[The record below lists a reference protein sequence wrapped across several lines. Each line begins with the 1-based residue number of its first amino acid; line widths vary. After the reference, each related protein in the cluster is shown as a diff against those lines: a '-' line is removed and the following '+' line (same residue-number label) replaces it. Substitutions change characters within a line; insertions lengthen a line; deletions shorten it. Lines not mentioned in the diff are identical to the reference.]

1 VRPVIVGTAGHI
13 DHGKTALVRR
23 LTGIDTDRL
32 KEEKERG
39 ISIDLGFAH
48 LVLPSGARVG
58 IVDVPGHERFVKN
71 MLAGATGIDVALLVV
86 AADEG
91 VKPQTREH
99 LAIVDLLGIGRGVV
113 ALTKS
118 DLAAPDRVARARADV
133 ESLLRGTRLEQAPI
147 LPVSAVTGEGIAA
160 LLEALDRAA
169 AEAGARAAG
178 RPARLPIDRVFSIE
192 GIGTVVTGTLWSG
205 TIRAG
210 DALEVLPPGRGVR
223 VRRVE
228 VHDAEV
234 EVAAAGQRTA
244 VAVHGAG
251 REELARGQWLA
262 ASGRYRATSALDVRL
277 TMLPSPPGTERERAL
292 ATRTRVRVHLGATE
306 ALGRAVLLE
315 GAALAPGASAYAQ
328 LRLEEPVVAV
338 PGDRLVLRS
347 YSPAVT
353 IAGAVAVDPAPPSRS
368 RLGERDRDRLR
379 VLESGTLVERI
390 AWIAAESGR
399 SGVRDDQAA
408 LRLGVAPE
416 EVAAAVAADPSLRR
430 LRDGRVLARGAW
442 EGALGRI
449 EDEVRRY
456 AEEHR
461 LRAGA
466 PKGELKS
473 LLARDIEGA
482 VFDEALADL
491 AARGAVSVQGDRL
504 GPPGSSD
511 PESSLTESEREAV
524 ERVVRRL
531 ESRGFQPPELSE
543 ALAAEGLAGAGP
555 AKGGASRLGRG
566 QELVRYLVESGRVVK
581 VTSELVYTR
590 AQWEEIE
597 RRVAGHFQ
605 AQPRLGMADFKNYLQ
620 VSRKYAVPLLEHLD
634 RVGITRREGDERVPG
649 PKMKK

>member
-99 LAIVDLLGIGRGVV
+99 LAIVDLLGIRRGVV

-118 DLAAPDRVARARADV
+118 DLALPERIARSRA
-133 ESLLRGTRLEQAPI
+133 ETEALIAGTGLEGAPI
-147 LPVSAVTGEGIAA
+147 LAVSAVTGDGVAA

-169 AEAGARAAG
+169 ADAGAREA
-178 RPARLPIDRVFSIE
+178 RHPARLPIDRVFSIE

-205 TIRAG
+205 AIRAG
-210 DALEVLPPGRGVR
+210 DALQILPSGRSVR

-234 EVAAAGQRTA
+234 DAAAAGQRTA
-244 VAVHGAG
+244 VALHGVG
-251 REELARGQWLA
+251 RENIERGEWLVA
-262 ASGRYRATSALDVRL
+262 PGRYRATALLDVRL
-277 TMLPSPPGTERERAL
+277 TMLPGGERARPL
-292 ATRTRVRVHLGATE
+292 GTRTRLRVHLGASE

-315 GAALAPGASAYAQ
+315 ADTLEPGASAYAQ
-328 LRLEEPVVAV
+328 IRLETPVVAA

-353 IAGAVAVDPAPPSRS
+353 VAGAVAIDPDPPRRS
-368 RLGERDRDRLR
+368 KLGERDRERLR
-379 VLESGTLVERI
+379 VLESGTLREKAAWLAAEGGPSGARDEETALRI
-390 AWIAAESGR
+390 AAASEDIAAAIAEDPAL
-399 SGVRDDQAA
+399 VRM
-408 LRLGVAPE
+408 
-416 EVAAAVAADPSLRR
+416 
-430 LRDGRVLARGAW
+430 RDGRTLSRQAWDRAVARVA
-442 EGALGRI
+442 E
-449 EDEVRRY
+449 EVRRY
-456 AEEHR
+456 AETHR

-473 LLARDIEGA
+473 ALAREVEGP
-482 VFDEALADL
+482 VFDEALAAL
-491 AARGAVSVQGDRL
+491 VASGAVSVQGDRL
-504 GPPGSSD
+504 FPPGSA
-511 PESSLTESEREAV
+511 PTLNEAEQRAV
-524 ERVVRRL
+524 EAIERRL
-531 ESRGFQPPELSE
+531 GENGFQPPELTGV
-543 ALAAEGLAGAGP
+543 LAALQAPGKE
-555 AKGGASRLGRG
+555 SRP
-566 QELVRYLVESGRVVK
+566 QELVRYMIESGRLIR
-581 VTSELVYTR
+581 VTSELAYTR
-590 AQWEEIE
+590 RQWDEIE
-597 RRVAGHFQ
+597 RGLAAHFAG
-605 AQPRLGMADFKNYLQ
+605 APRLAMADFKNRFQ

-634 RVGITRREGDERVPG
+634 RLGITRREGDERIPG
-649 PKMKK
+649 PKLKK

>member
-1 VRPVIVGTAGHI
+1 MRPVIVGTAGHI

-91 VKPQTREH
+91 VKPQTQEH
-99 LAIVDLLGIGRGVV
+99 LAIVDLLGIRRGVV

-118 DLAAPDRVARARADV
+118 DLAPPERIARARDEV
-133 ESLLRGTRLEQAPI
+133 GTLLRGTGLEGAPI
-147 LPVSAVTGEGIAA
+147 LPVSAVTGDGVAA

-169 AEAGARAAG
+169 ADAGAREAG

-210 DALEVLPPGRGVR
+210 DSLQILPSARSVR

-234 EVAAAGQRTA
+234 PAATAGQRTA
-244 VAVHGAG
+244 VALHGAG
-251 REELARGQWLA
+251 REEIERGEWLVA
-262 ASGRYRATSALDVRL
+262 QGGYRAAEALDVRL
-277 TMLPSPPGTERERAL
+277 TMLPGDPRERAL
-292 ATRTRVRVHLGATE
+292 ATRTRLRIHLGASE
-306 ALGRAVLLE
+306 VLGRAVLLE
-315 GAALAPGASAYAQ
+315 GETLEPGASAYAQ
-328 LRLEEPVVAV
+328 LRLEHPVVAA

-353 IAGAVAVDPAPPSRS
+353 IAGAMVIDPAPPRRS
-368 RLGERDRDRLR
+368 RLGGGDLERLKTLETGTLPEK
-379 VLESGTLVERI
+379 VLWLARESGMAGMRED
-390 AWIAAESGR
+390 E
-399 SGVRDDQAA
+399 AA

-416 EVAAAVAADPSLRR
+416 EIGAAALDGKALVR
-430 LRDGRVLARGAW
+430 LKGGRTLFPDAWGRARG
-442 EGALGRI
+442 LIQTR
-449 EDEVRRY
+449 VREY
-456 AEEHR
+456 AEAHP
-461 LRAGA
+461 LRAGV

-473 LLARDIEGA
+473 LLTRDLDGG
-482 VFDEALADL
+482 VFDEALASLL
-491 AARGAVSVQGDRL
+491 ASREVELRGDRL
-504 GPPGSSD
+504 LPPGAG
-511 PESSLTESEREAV
+511 PSLSEADRQLL
-524 ERVVRRL
+524 ERIEQRL
-531 ESRGFQPPELSE
+531 AGQGFQPPELSE
-543 ALAAEGLAGAGP
+543 VLRGVPRE
-555 AKGGASRLGRG
+555 SRPT
-566 QELVRYLVESGRVVK
+566 ELVRHMIESGRAVK

-597 RRVAGHFQ
+597 RRVAAHF
-605 AQPRLGMADFKNYLQ
+605 ARSPRLGMGDFKGYLQ
-620 VSRKYAVPLLEHLD
+620 ISRKYAVPLLEHLD
-634 RVGITRREGDERVPG
+634 RLGITRREGDERIPG
-649 PKMKK
+649 PKLKK